1 VSAHDWLVMALGFG
15 GCFLGSACG
24 AFLAVSWVA
33 SGCPVPRIVGRLL
46 DRGDRVDE
54 ETRRRLA

>member
-15 GCFLGSACG
+15 GCFLGSAC
-24 AFLAVSWVA
+24 
-33 SGCPVPRIVGRLL
+33 VGRLL